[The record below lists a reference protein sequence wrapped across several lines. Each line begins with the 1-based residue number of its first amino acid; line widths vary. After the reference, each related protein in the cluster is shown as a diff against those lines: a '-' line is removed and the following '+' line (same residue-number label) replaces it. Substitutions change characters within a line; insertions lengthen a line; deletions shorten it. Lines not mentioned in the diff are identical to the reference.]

1 MRHVGGGEADVPNV
15 SKPGIFY
22 GTLEKSCDV
31 KPSTPRK
38 RSKFIFTSKKRGVGA
53 LEEQRG
59 ESMPRIGVV
68 FTGSGVSFCYMSSV
82 VICDM

>member
-53 LEEQRG
+53 LEEQP
-59 ESMPRIGVV
+59 MPRIGVV
-68 FTGSGVSFCYMSSV
+68 FTGVSFCYMSSV